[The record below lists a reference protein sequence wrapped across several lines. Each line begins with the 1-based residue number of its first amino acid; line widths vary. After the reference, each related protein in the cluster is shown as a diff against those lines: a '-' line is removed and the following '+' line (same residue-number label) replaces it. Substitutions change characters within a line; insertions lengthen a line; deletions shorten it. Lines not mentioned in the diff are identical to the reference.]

1 MAATLVLLPGMDGTG
16 ELFAPLVDAL
26 GADVSTVVVRYPDL
40 PLNYVEHLEI
50 ARTFL
55 PPDRPYVVLGESFSG
70 PIAVTL
76 AADPPPG
83 MLGYVLCASF
93 VCCPRPILKL
103 LRPTLDLLP
112 PQRVPSVLANYFLL
126 GQHGS
131 EAIRL
136 AHRRVV
142 QNVSPRTL
150 TARLNAIANVD
161 VRDELVRAQVP
172 GLYLRATE
180 DRMVPPAAALT
191 FARLA
196 SNARVV
202 DIEGP
207 HFLLQTNPTVAA
219 GILKAFM
226 AQTGQARAPRPK

>member
-112 PQRVPSVLANYFLL
+112 PQRVPSVLADYFLL
-126 GQHGS
+126 GRYGS
-131 EAIRL
+131 EPLRL
-136 AHRRVV
+136 AHRRVL
-142 QNVSPRTL
+142 QNVSPRAL

-161 VRDELVRAQVP
+161 VRNELTRAQMP

-180 DRMVPPAAALT
+180 DRMVPPAAAFM
-191 FARLA
+191 FAQLA

-202 DIEGP
+202 DLE
-207 HFLLQTNPTVAA
+207 
-219 GILKAFM
+219 
-226 AQTGQARAPRPK
+226 

>member
-1 MAATLVLLPGMDGTG
+1 MDGTG
-16 ELFAPLVDAL
+16 ELFAPLVAAL
-26 GADVSTVVVRYPDL
+26 GADVPTVIVRYPDL
-40 PLNYVEHLEI
+40 PLDYAGHLEV
-50 ARTFL
+50 ARNCL
-55 PPDRPYVVLGESFSG
+55 PQDRPYIVLGESFSG

-103 LRPTLDLLP
+103 LRPTLDFLP
-112 PQRVPSVLANYFLL
+112 PQQVPSVLANYFLL
-126 GQHGS
+126 GRHGS
-131 EAIRL
+131 GAIRL
-136 AHRRVV
+136 AHRRVL

-161 VRDELVRAQVP
+161 VRNELTRAQMP

-180 DRMVPPAAALT
+180 DRIVPPAAALT
-191 FARLA
+191 FAKLA

-226 AQTGQARAPRPK
+226 AQTWHARAPRPVSMPN